1 MYEDRIFKLEQ
12 RFEKISKKL
21 AEMKE
26 KSLKTLNLNDER
38 GRVFDEIRRLK
49 RLQWEEENNTIE
61 WDEDER

>member
-21 AEMKE
+21 NEMKE
-26 KSLKTLNLNDER
+26 KSLETLNLNDER

-49 RLQWEEENNTIE
+49 RLQWEEENNTID

>member
-49 RLQWEEENNTIE
+49 RLQWEEENNTSE

>member
-49 RLQWEEENNTIE
+49 RLQWEEENNTID